1 MSRRSTR
8 EKKTVPKYVD
18 EYESEAKVTQQHD
31 DINNTNDVLATSA
44 SSSAPKSSK
53 KRKGNNSSNSNN
65 DASKK
70 KRKPARKPKK
80 SNIKKIPN
88 KSKKVETESCD
99 EASAS
104 EASSSSDLED
114 APSSPLSTSSSSSLP
129 SSSSPCFNI
138 HQKVLAKDTSTPL
151 LYPATIRK
159 IIYAPKSLKVNI
171 YLLESSDVDLDV
183 DQVPTDE
190 HGHSQSVYCWHYF
203 VHYLGWNVKW
213 DRWVNQHQLYED
225 NPDGRILAK
234 RLKDESACLKKR
246 KGKSGPSQK
255 KVLEVMQKIVR
266 LENEL
271 RAKQQRG
278 ESIEGNG
285 DVDGDKDSDA
295 GGDGDDAMKI
305 KSSSSRSSSRKDKD
319 ANPDETT
326 NTTKAKTKKQIKKE
340 QDTLKFMLKEVA
352 LRKQDLTS
360 KGAAGSSGSGMGI
373 MPSFASSNPLNLPF
387 PLKKILVDD
396 WEVITKCDMLHTVPT
411 REGFSV
417 VDALQDYYRA
427 KVGTPIITHD
437 KEKMQM
443 QTQTGDDTQVERE
456 SEATSGEEGTVT
468 GGDNR
473 ESESVVEDTCTEKMN
488 TEGEEVVNGDLA
500 KSNLKT
506 TGGEHMEIEV
516 NEHNAGNVPDAAP
529 NPDPDAEADINSG
542 ADASLEQKEWK
553 EMIDGICLYFDQA
566 LPKRLLFRHEI
577 PQKFVVEQNHSRR
590 YCQIYPCEFL
600 IRMCTLL
607 PESLEEHANGNASGS
622 GGIGEEEKT
631 KILFKIGDLLR
642 FLNRHRDKYFL
653 QRYRKATGEE
663 KAKMARFQKRLGL
676 MEVDAL
682 ETKMKDLK
690 GKEVNDNLNGN
701 TGSENENGMREGIDN
716 KDGEHNLHCSKG
728 EESAGSRASG
738 RKCKAKPSKRRRVA

>member
-8 EKKTVPKYVD
+8 EKKSVPKYVD

-31 DINNTNDVLATSA
+31 DINNNTNNNVLATSA
-44 SSSAPKSSK
+44 SASAPKSSK
-53 KRKGNNSSNSNN
+53 KRKGNSSSSSNSNSNN

-80 SNIKKIPN
+80 SNTKKIPN
-88 KSKKVETESCD
+88 KSNKKVEKESCD

-129 SSSSPCFNI
+129 SSSSPCFKI

-285 DVDGDKDSDA
+285 DVDGDKD
-295 GGDGDDAMKI
+295 GDGDDAMQI

-319 ANPDETT
+319 ANPDADETT
-326 NTTKAKTKKQIKKE
+326 NTTKAKTKKQKKKE

-411 REGFSV
+411 TEGFSV

-427 KVGTPIITHD
+427 KVGTPINTHAKD
-437 KEKMQM
+437 KMEME
-443 QTQTGDDTQVERE
+443 TQTGDDTQQVERE

-473 ESESVVEDTCTEKMN
+473 GSDSAVEDTCTEKMK
-488 TEGEEVVNGDLA
+488 TEGEEVVKGGLA
-500 KSNLKT
+500 KSNVKT
-506 TGGEHMEIEV
+506 TGVEHMEIEV
-516 NEHNAGNVPDAAP
+516 NEHNAGTVPDTAP
-529 NPDPDAEADINSG
+529 DVDPDAEADINSG
-542 ADASLEQKEWK
+542 ADASPEQEEWK

-600 IRMCTLL
+600 IRMCMLL

-682 ETKMKDLK
+682 ETKITKDVK

-701 TGSENENGMREGIDN
+701 
-716 KDGEHNLHCSKG
+716 
-728 EESAGSRASG
+728 
-738 RKCKAKPSKRRRVA
+738 